1 MPHLPF
7 SIELHDSDV
16 TSIVLDNGAA
26 TAKLGPAYVHRD
38 GKGWS
43 QDADIV
49 IRESTI
55 ESTQVEFPAALA
67 DGSLKTEKGPYHNLL
82 ALPLAAD
89 GPVSLKLEFLSGNV
103 CVVRGRSAE
112 VDLIGTPLFIEDVS
126 VRL

>member
-1 MPHLPF
+1 MPHLLF

-26 TAKLGPAYVHRD
+26 TVKLGPAYVHRD

-55 ESTQVEFPAALA
+55 VSTQAEFPATLA
-67 DGSLKTEKGPYHNLL
+67 DGSSVGGQVRAFGKPIG
-82 ALPLAAD
+82 LP
-89 GPVSLKLEFLSGNV
+89 
-103 CVVRGRSAE
+103 
-112 VDLIGTPLFIEDVS
+112 
-126 VRL
+126 

>member
-26 TAKLGPAYVHRD
+26 TVKLRPAYVHRD

-49 IRESTI
+49 RRLTANSCQWRCLTACAR
-55 ESTQVEFPAALA
+55 AA
-67 DGSLKTEKGPYHNLL
+67 
-82 ALPLAAD
+82 
-89 GPVSLKLEFLSGNV
+89 
-103 CVVRGRSAE
+103 VRG
-112 VDLIGTPLFIEDVS
+112 
-126 VRL
+126 VR

>member
-26 TAKLGPAYVHRD
+26 TVKLRPACVHRD
-38 GKGWS
+38 GKGWN

-55 ESTQVEFPAALA
+55 ESTQVEFPATLA
-67 DGSLKTEKGPYHNLL
+67 GGSLKTERGPYRSLL

-89 GPVSLKLEFLSGNV
+89 GPVSFKLEFLS
-103 CVVRGRSAE
+103 
-112 VDLIGTPLFIEDVS
+112 
-126 VRL
+126 

>member
-16 TSIVLDNGAA
+16 TSIVLDNGSA
-26 TAKLGPAYVHRD
+26 TENLRPAYVHRD
-38 GKGWS
+38 GRGWS

-55 ESTQVEFPAALA
+55 ESTQVELPATLA
-67 DGSLKTEKGPYHNLL
+67 DGAMKTEKGPYHNLL

-89 GPVSLKLEFLSGNV
+89 GQLVLNWSSSQATL
-103 CVVRGRSAE
+103 A
-112 VDLIGTPLFIEDVS
+112 
-126 VRL
+126 